1 MVLNCTFLQD
11 SQKCEGNA
19 YGDDKSQTL
28 GIVVVTM
35 VTIINIF
42 PVFIENTF
50 VSNYHFTIITHKHP
64 IIYNYALI
72 YVNWPRTRKGP
83 VMQVTY
89 PNKHKVLLKCI
100 KTLKLNLLFL
110 IKAGMHGSKIISTCI
125 LLLRNLWSVK

>member
-1 MVLNCTFLQD
+1 
-11 SQKCEGNA
+11 
-19 YGDDKSQTL
+19 
-28 GIVVVTM
+28 M

-72 YVNWPRTRKGP
+72 YVNWPRRRKGP

-89 PNKHKVLLKCI
+89 PNKHKVLLKMY
-100 KTLKLNLLFL
+100 LNIE
-110 IKAGMHGSKIISTCI
+110 IKAFISHKKPVCMA
-125 LLLRNLWSVK
+125 VKLSALAFYCLETFGV